1 MRKYII
7 KKADGSEQI
16 DMPASHNTKRK
27 AIETLMHYIECHNVC
42 LYDANLISPCD
53 YKIET
58 VDLKVDE
65 IIPDFE
71 TARKKLSNTSNPS
84 INNICTLLNEINI
97 KHLNVLI
104 ALNRLFTIAEAWNK
118 EDGFVPDFSDTH
130 QNKWFP
136 LFKYDKD
143 AARFVCVDT
152 GHTFMTYAGFGS
164 RICFISHLRAK
175 QFGKQF
181 EELYNEVFL
190 IPEDNKEND
199 YK

>member
-7 KKADGSEQI
+7 KRADGSEQT
-16 DMPASHNTKRK
+16 DMPAAHNTKRK

-71 TARKKLSNTSNPS
+71 TARKRLSNTNNSS
-84 INNICTLLNEINI
+84 TINSICTLLNEINV
-97 KHLNVLI
+97 KHLNALI

-118 EDGFVPDFSDTH
+118 EDGFMPDFSDTH

-136 LFKYDKD
+136 WFKYDRN
-143 AARFVCVDT
+143 AARFVCMDT
-152 GHTFMTYAGFGS
+152 GNMLTAYTSLGS

-175 QFGKQF
+175 QFGEKF

-190 IPEDNKEND
+190 ISKDNKED
-199 YK
+199 D

>member
-7 KKADGSEQI
+7 KKEDGSKQT
-16 DMPASHNTKRK
+16 DMPDVHNTRRE
-27 AIETLMHYIECHNVC
+27 AIETLLHYIECHNEC
-42 LYDANLISPCD
+42 LYDDNLICPCD

-71 TARKKLSNTSNPS
+71 TARKRLSNTNNPFN
-84 INNICTLLNEINI
+84 INNIRTFVNEINV
-97 KHLNVLI
+97 KHLNALI

-136 LFKYDKD
+136 LFKYDKNT
-143 AARFVCVDT
+143 ARFVFVDT
-152 GHTFMTYAGFGS
+152 GHIFMAHAGFGS

-175 QFGKQF
+175 QFGEKF
-181 EELYNEVFL
+181 EDLYNEVFL
-190 IPEDNKEND
+190 ISKDNKE
-199 YK
+199 KK

>member
-1 MRKYII
+1 M
-7 KKADGSEQI
+7 
-16 DMPASHNTKRK
+16 
-27 AIETLMHYIECHNVC
+27 
-42 LYDANLISPCD
+42 
-53 YKIET
+53 
-58 VDLKVDE
+58 
-65 IIPDFE
+65 
-71 TARKKLSNTSNPS
+71 
-84 INNICTLLNEINI
+84 
-97 KHLNVLI
+97 I
-104 ALNRLFTIAEAWNK
+104 ALNRLFTITEAWNK

-130 QNKWFP
+130 QNNWFP

-143 AARFVCVDT
+143 AAS
-152 GHTFMTYAGFGS
+152 FGS